1 MRLKWNQ
8 RYLLKSYL
16 RSSLWIVPLI
26 SIPIALVCAR
36 MLHRLDMR
44 LDWNLLGF
52 ELAGAKSLLEAFVSA
67 ALAFVVFTF
76 GSLLVAIQIA
86 SAQMTPRIIATLL
99 LRNDVVKYTVGFLTF
114 TLMFALSAQNTLD
127 EDLHQLL
134 ILIAILLGILSFAA
148 FFYLIDYASRMLRPI
163 TVLTRIGDNGIAV
176 VESNYPEP
184 SLGPVKGAPLRSPP
198 CQIE

>member
-114 TLMFALSAQNTLD
+114 TLMFALSA
-127 EDLHQLL
+127 
-134 ILIAILLGILSFAA
+134 
-148 FFYLIDYASRMLRPI
+148 
-163 TVLTRIGDNGIAV
+163 
-176 VESNYPEP
+176 
-184 SLGPVKGAPLRSPP
+184 
-198 CQIE
+198 

>member
-8 RYLLKSYL
+8 RYLLKSHL

-86 SAQMTPRIIATLL
+86 SSQMTP
-99 LRNDVVKYTVGFLTF
+99 G
-114 TLMFALSAQNTLD
+114 S
-127 EDLHQLL
+127 
-134 ILIAILLGILSFAA
+134 
-148 FFYLIDYASRMLRPI
+148 
-163 TVLTRIGDNGIAV
+163 
-176 VESNYPEP
+176 
-184 SLGPVKGAPLRSPP
+184 SPR
-198 CQIE
+198 CCCETMW

>member
-1 MRLKWNQ
+1 
-8 RYLLKSYL
+8 
-16 RSSLWIVPLI
+16 WIVPLI
-26 SIPIALVCAR
+26 SIPIALVCAG

-184 SLGPVKGAPLRSPP
+184 SLGPVKEGAPPKPP
-198 CQIE
+198 MPDRVISHQG